1 MIFRLVKRS
10 NKCKRGV
17 RFGTFVFSPSWFSA
31 IITLLL
37 LVFLVN
43 LGEWQLRRAE
53 FKENLIDRL
62 ETRSQLQT
70 RSIDALIAM
79 GPDISDYPVFLKGK
93 FINERSFLLDNRVY
107 KGRAGYQVITPLV
120 ADEVVVL
127 VNRGWIAAGSS
138 RAVLPDIPLLAGERE
153 VDGLIHV
160 PNPNTFVL
168 KEDSYSH
175 VEWPFVIQKVNME
188 KIALL
193 FDMPLAPFVIRL
205 HPDTSSKLVREWYSG
220 SMGPEKHYG
229 YAFQWFCLAIT
240 LLAIFLGVNTKK
252 IRRP

>member
-1 MIFRLVKRS
+1 MITQLVKR
-10 NKCKRGV
+10 NNEWKKGV
-17 RFGTFVFSPSWFSA
+17 RFGTFLFSPSWFST

-37 LVFLVN
+37 LSFLVN
-43 LGEWQLRRAE
+43 LGAWQLRRAE
-53 FKENLIDRL
+53 FKENLNDRL

-70 RSIDALIAM
+70 RSIDSLIAM
-79 GPDISDYPVFLKGK
+79 GSDTADYPVFLKGK
-93 FINERSFLLDNRVY
+93 FINEHSFLLDNRVY
-107 KGRAGYQVITPLV
+107 QGRVGYQVITPLV

-127 VNRGWIAAGSS
+127 VNRGWIAAGPS

-153 VDGLIHV
+153 VDGLIHI

-168 KEDSYSH
+168 EEDNYNR
-175 VEWPFVIQKVNME
+175 VVWPFVIQKVDMD

-205 HPDTSSKLVREWYSG
+205 HPDPSSKLVREWYSG

-252 IRRP
+252 IKRQ